1 MHINRVCLPE
11 NYSPYFFM
19 ELHKRYPA
27 TFIVAEQ
34 ENDIVGYIMCRIE
47 TGFSNFGL
55 LGIGKK
61 GHVVSV
67 AVRPEYQH
75 KGIGSALM
83 KEAMKN
89 MKLYKAKECYLEVR
103 VTNTSAVS
111 MYKKLGLQIARTS
124 NGYYADGESAYVMAK
139 KLPK

>member
-1 MHINRVCLPE
+1 
-11 NYSPYFFM
+11 M

-27 TFIVAEQ
+27 TFIVADQ

-67 AVRPEYQH
+67 AVLPEYQQ
-75 KGIGSALM
+75 KGIGSALTQN
-83 KEAMKN
+83 AMKN
-89 MKLYKAKECYLEVR
+89 MRVYKAKECYLEVR
-103 VTNTSAVS
+103 VTNTPAIT
-111 MYKKLGLQIARTS
+111 MYKKIGLQIVRTS
-124 NGYYADGESAYVMAK
+124 SGYYADGESAYVMAK
-139 KLPK
+139 KFAK

>member
-1 MHINRVCLPE
+1 
-11 NYSPYFFM
+11 M

-27 TFIVAEQ
+27 TFIVADQ

-67 AVRPEYQH
+67 AVVPEYQQ
-75 KGIGSALM
+75 KGIGSALTQ
-83 KEAMKN
+83 KAMKN
-89 MKLYKAKECYLEVR
+89 MRVYKAKECYLEVR
-103 VTNTSAVS
+103 VTNTTAIT
-111 MYKKLGLQIARTS
+111 MYKKLGLQIVRTS
-124 NGYYADGESAYVMAK
+124 SGYYADGESAYVMAK
-139 KLPK
+139 KLAK

>member
-1 MHINRVCLPE
+1 
-11 NYSPYFFM
+11 M

-27 TFIVAEQ
+27 TFIVADQ

-67 AVRPEYQH
+67 AVLPEYQQ
-75 KGIGSALM
+75 KGIGSALTQ
-83 KEAMKN
+83 KAIKN
-89 MKLYKAKECYLEVR
+89 MRVYKAKECYLEVR
-103 VTNTSAVS
+103 VTNNPAITI
-111 MYKKLGLQIARTS
+111 YKKLGLQIVRTS
-124 NGYYADGESAYVMAK
+124 SGYYADGESAYVMAK
-139 KLPK
+139 KLAK

>member
-1 MHINRVCLPE
+1 
-11 NYSPYFFM
+11 M

-27 TFIVAEQ
+27 TFIVADQ

-67 AVRPEYQH
+67 AVLPEYQQ
-75 KGIGSALM
+75 KGIGSALTQ
-83 KEAMKN
+83 EAMKN
-89 MKLYKAKECYLEVR
+89 MRVYKAKECYLEVR
-103 VTNTSAVS
+103 VTNTPAIT
-111 MYKKLGLQIARTS
+111 MYKKIGLQIVRTS
-124 NGYYADGESAYVMAK
+124 SGYYADGESAYVMAK
-139 KLPK
+139 KFAK